1 MYNPSLQKKLHE
13 LIKSHKIKDV
23 AFQER
28 FTANLDD
35 IFTHFHA
42 IYGSHP
48 LAAGLFETLLNS
60 ICQAHLDRSDA
71 LKKRDADKEK
81 KGTWFLS
88 QDLVG
93 MSLYVDRFAGQIN
106 KLPSKLPYLEKLGVN
121 FLHLMPLFKSPEGES
136 DGGYA
141 VEDFRVVEERLGTID
156 DLRAFQ
162 AELQTKDMYLMIDI
176 VLNHTSH
183 HHEWAKLA
191 KKGIK
196 EYQDY
201 FYMYDDRRIPDLMD
215 ETMPEIFPESSPG
228 SFTYDE
234 KADKWVMT
242 VFHHYQWDLN
252 YTNPRVFVEMLGNVF
267 FYANLGVDVVRIDAP
282 AFIWKQMGTTCQNLP
297 EAHQLL
303 QLIKMCVEVATP
315 GMAILGEA
323 IVAPAQ
329 IMEYFGTGRYATHE
343 CDFAYNA
350 TQMAVQWDALATGD
364 IRIMQH
370 AQHELQRKPLGTTW
384 LTYTRCHDDIG
395 LGYDDYMIEHAG
407 FTPYDHRMYIKNYY
421 SGTFPGTPARGAL
434 FAINPKTQDARLS
447 GSLASLCGLES
458 AIEAKDSTLIQTSI
472 DKIILMQAQSMF
484 VGGLPMLFYG
494 DEVAYTNDYSYLQ
507 DPGKSYD
514 NRWMHRPNI
523 DWKRAELIDKKG
535 TIEQQV
541 FQSMQRLIALRKSL
555 TVVADLKNTRWL
567 EVHNNSVIGFER
579 FLAGE
584 KVFFIFNFSAS
595 PQALTWYALNS
606 YGSRPAQVTDLWS
619 QETLQVGMDHEYMHF
634 APYQFRILK

>member
-1 MYNPSLQKKLHE
+1 VYNPALQKKLHE
-13 LIKSHKIKDV
+13 LIKTYKIKDS

-35 IFTHFHA
+35 INTHFHA

-71 LKKRDADKEK
+71 LKKRDTDKEK
-81 KGTWFLS
+81 KGSWFLS

-162 AELQTKDMYLMIDI
+162 AELQAKDMYLMIDI

-329 IMEYFGTGRYATHE
+329 IMAYFGTGRYATHE

-350 TQMAVQWDALATGD
+350 TQMALQWDALATGD

-421 SGTFPGTPARGAL
+421 SGTFPGTPARGGL

-458 AIEAKDSTLIQTSI
+458 AIEAKDSALIQTSI
-472 DKIILMQAQSMF
+472 DKILLMQAQSMF

-494 DEVAYTNDYSYLQ
+494 DEMAYTNDYSYLQ

-523 DWKRAELIDKKG
+523 DWKRTELVDKKG

-541 FQSMQRLIALRKSL
+541 FESMQRLIGLRKSL

-584 KVFFIFNFSAS
+584 KVFFLFNFSAL
-595 PQALTWYALNS
+595 PQALTWYVLNS
-606 YGSRPAQVTDLWS
+606 FDSRPIQVTDLWS

-634 APYQFRILK
+634 TAYQFRVLK